1 MNEVLSIRPQTAG
14 NATPAQP
21 GPGVHVMPM
30 EDYHRSHGAS
40 KSQLDL
46 LHQSPALV
54 EWAKYAPEDPDAD
67 SAVDIGT
74 ALHALLLEPDQFSAL
89 YVPDFEPPAD
99 ALTTISDLKAA
110 LDKRGIAY
118 KAADSKTVLVDKLLG
133 HDPQA
138 PVVDALRAEW
148 ERGIGARTVLSR
160 ADHRKLILMRDSV
173 MAHPTAR
180 KLLEAQGHSERC
192 HYWVDE
198 LTGELC
204 RCRIDREVPQFA
216 TILDV
221 KTTADIERFTRS
233 IKQYR
238 YHVQQEFYSEG
249 YGATQGHAPAVFV
262 FLVVSTTR
270 DRKRYPARLFNISA
284 ADLDVA
290 RLAIRE
296 DLATYAECRK
306 TNVWHGIETIAMPPW
321 A

>member
-1 MNEVLSIRPQTAG
+1 VTEVLPIRPVVAD
-14 NATPAQP
+14 NATPTAP
-21 GPGVHVMPM
+21 APGVHIMPM
-30 EDYHRSHGAS
+30 DQYHRSPGAS

-54 EWAKYAPEDPDAD
+54 EWAKNAPEDPDAD

-74 ALHALLLEPDQFSAL
+74 ALHALLLEPDQFSTL

-99 ALTTISDLKAA
+99 ALSTIADMKAA
-110 LDKRGIAY
+110 LDARGIAY
-118 KAADSKTVLVDKLLG
+118 KSADSKAVLVDKLLG
-133 HDPQA
+133 HDPSA
-138 PVVDALRAEW
+138 PVVDALRGEW
-148 ERGIGARTVLSR
+148 EKGIGARTVLSQTE
-160 ADHRKLILMRDSV
+160 HRKLILMRDSV

-180 KLLEAQGHSERC
+180 KLLEAPGHRERC
-192 HYWVDE
+192 HFWIDE

-204 RCRIDREVPQFA
+204 RCRIDAEIPKFA

-233 IKQYR
+233 VKQYR
-238 YHVQQEFYSEG
+238 YHVQQSFYSEG
-249 YGATQGHAPAVFV
+249 YEATQSHPPAVFV

-270 DRKRYPARLFNISA
+270 DRKRYPTRLFNIAA

-290 RLAIRE
+290 KLAIRE
-296 DLATYAECRK
+296 DLATYAKCRE
-306 TNVWHGIETIAMPPW
+306 TGVWHGIESLSLPAW